1 MRTLLESF
9 ISTPK
14 KVSLTFYNLLITFPN
29 QHRQEESMKGNRCLT
44 AEQIQ
49 ELKKILEQKRQEVLE
64 DIKRGLEETAQSERE
79 VGDLVDMSTDE
90 ILRTFEMRIR
100 DREAKYLK
108 KIEKALR
115 KIEEGTYGIC
125 EKCGSCISYE
135 RLKLRPVAELC
146 IKCKLEQEKFER
158 KFGEE

>member
-1 MRTLLESF
+1 
-9 ISTPK
+9 
-14 KVSLTFYNLLITFPN
+14 
-29 QHRQEESMKGNRCLT
+29 MKGNKCLT
-44 AEQIQ
+44 AEQMK
-49 ELKKILEQKRQEVLE
+49 EFKEILEQKKKEVLE
-64 DIKRGLEETAQSERE
+64 DIKKGLEDQFRSERE
-79 VGDLVDMSTDE
+79 IGDIVDMSTDE

-108 KIEKALR
+108 KIEKALQ

-125 EKCGSCISYE
+125 EKCGNCIQYE

-146 IKCKLEQEKFER
+146 IKCKLEQEQIEK

>member
-1 MRTLLESF
+1 
-9 ISTPK
+9 
-14 KVSLTFYNLLITFPN
+14 
-29 QHRQEESMKGNRCLT
+29 MKGNQCLT
-44 AEQIQ
+44 
-49 ELKKILEQKRQEVLE
+49 KKQLEEFREILEQKKRELIE
-64 DIKRGLEETAQSERE
+64 DIKRGILEEANAERE
-79 VGDLVDMSTDE
+79 VGDLVDMSTEE

-108 KIEKALR
+108 KIEKALQ

-125 EKCGSCISYE
+125 EECGKCISYE

-146 IKCKLEQEKFER
+146 INCKLKQEKLER

>member
-1 MRTLLESF
+1 
-9 ISTPK
+9 
-14 KVSLTFYNLLITFPN
+14 
-29 QHRQEESMKGNRCLT
+29 MKGNQCLT
-44 AEQIQ
+44 KEQLQ
-49 ELKKILEQKRQEVLE
+49 EFKKILEEKKRELIE
-64 DIKRGLEETAQSERE
+64 DIKRGILEEASAERE
-79 VGDLVDMSTDE
+79 VGDLVDMSTEE

-108 KIEKALR
+108 KIEKALQ

-125 EKCGSCISYE
+125 EECGKCISYE

-146 IKCKLEQEKFER
+146 INCKLKQEKLER

>member
-1 MRTLLESF
+1 
-9 ISTPK
+9 
-14 KVSLTFYNLLITFPN
+14 
-29 QHRQEESMKGNRCLT
+29 MKGNNCLT
-44 AEQIQ
+44 PEQLK
-49 ELKKILEQKRQEVLE
+49 ELKEILEERRKELIE
-64 DIKRGLEETAQSERE
+64 DIKRGIMEEASSERE
-79 VGDLVDMSTDE
+79 VGDLVDMSTEE

-125 EKCGSCISYE
+125 EECGKCISYE

-146 IKCKLEQEKFER
+146 INCKLKQEKLER
-158 KFGEE
+158 KFETE

>member
-1 MRTLLESF
+1 
-9 ISTPK
+9 
-14 KVSLTFYNLLITFPN
+14 
-29 QHRQEESMKGNRCLT
+29 MKGNRCLT
-44 AEQIQ
+44 AEQIE
-49 ELKKILEQKRQEVLE
+49 ELKKILEKKREEVLE
-64 DIKRGLEETAQSERE
+64 DIKRGLEENAHSERE
-79 VGDLVDMSTDE
+79 VGDIVDMSTDE

-125 EKCGSCISYE
+125 ENCGACIKYE

-146 IKCKLEQEKFER
+146 IKCKLEQEKIER

>member
-1 MRTLLESF
+1 M
-9 ISTPK
+9 K
-14 KVSLTFYNLLITFPN
+14 K
-29 QHRQEESMKGNRCLT
+29 RCLT
-44 AEQIQ
+44 EEQIR
-49 ELKKILEQKRQEVLE
+49 ELKEILERRRAEVLE
-64 DIKRGLEETAQSERE
+64 DIKRGLEDQLHAERE

-108 KIEKALR
+108 KIEKALK

-125 EKCGSCISYE
+125 EKCGECIQYE

-146 IKCKLEQEKFER
+146 IKCKLEQEQMEK
-158 KFGEE
+158 KLGE